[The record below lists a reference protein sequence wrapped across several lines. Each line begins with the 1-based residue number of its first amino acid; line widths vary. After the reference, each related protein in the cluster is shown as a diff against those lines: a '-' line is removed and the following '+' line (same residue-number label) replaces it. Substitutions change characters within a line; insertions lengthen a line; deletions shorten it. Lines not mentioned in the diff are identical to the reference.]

1 MCRVAAGREKDRA
14 KSGCG
19 LLELEQ
25 SQSERFPVVSYF
37 TSIGYK
43 LACITVSFSFLGRES
58 RESESGHRGPLLR
71 QQPSLSSAE

>member
-25 SQSERFPVVSYF
+25 GQSERFPVVSYF
-37 TSIGYK
+37 T
-43 LACITVSFSFLGRES
+43 LDRVQACVHNRFVFLPGTGVQRE
-58 RESESGHRGPLLR
+58 RERTQGPTATLTALV
-71 QQPSLSSAE
+71 EFN